1 MLLLGNYTTLTDKGH
16 WDKWLEIAEKCLYVL
31 GYRRYNQKYKLSDF
45 QYWKVFNDDQDNPI
59 YQVGLLFYDYRVKDL
74 PIYRIGVQ
82 FECMI
87 LDTDDRIDL
96 SVNKDLTLDQFEDMA
111 KKFYQTYKK

>member
-1 MLLLGNYTTLTDKGH
+1 MLLLGKNTTLVDKGH
-16 WDKWLEIAEKCLYVL
+16 WDMWLEIAEKSLSVL
-31 GYRRYNQKYKLSDF
+31 GYRRYNQKHKLSDF
-45 QYWKVFNDDQDNPI
+45 QYWKVFKDAKGEPI
-59 YQVGLLFYDYRVKDL
+59 YQVGLLFYDYRDKDL

-87 LDTDDRIDL
+87 LDTEDRIDL
-96 SVNKDLTLDQFEDMA
+96 SIHKDLTLDQFEDMA